1 MSAVLGGVL
10 GATSRAGGAAGG
22 GAGGGGH
29 RGGGGGGGA
38 GTSYRILGSSTAQEI
53 LHLTNQL
60 ANGGLHGATRLLL
73 AGNAERSG
81 NVHES

>member
-1 MSAVLGGVL
+1 MSTVLGGVL
-10 GATSRAGGAAGG
+10 GATSRAGGAGG
-22 GAGGGGH
+22 GGGGGH
-29 RGGGGGGGA
+29 RGGGGGGGGGGGA

-73 AGNAERSG
+73 AGNAER
-81 NVHES
+81 